1 MKQVLYLN
9 ASGPGEGFTVAHS
22 DGVYGTGGSYGGEGG
37 TEDPSHDP
45 PLPSGQFNRPNN
57 FGSNG
62 GQGSYND
69 HEYTG

>member
-1 MKQVLYLN
+1 MIQGLYLN
-9 ASGPGEGFTVAHS
+9 VSGPGEGFTVAHS

-37 TEDPSHDP
+37 TEDQSHDA

-62 GQGSYND
+62 GQGSYNG

>member
-1 MKQVLYLN
+1 M
-9 ASGPGEGFTVAHS
+9 AHS